1 MGRHAGDRTDPRAL
15 TVAQAERVDDAVD
28 ALRAELIEFARSL
41 VRIPSVSGSEQ
52 AAQRAIATKYESLGL
67 STDIVPSVREE
78 LESHP
83 AFSDDGIPFADRLN
97 VVAHWRGTGGGR
109 SLILNGHMDVVPPG
123 DVAKWTRDPWGG
135 DVEGDRLYGRGAC
148 DMKSG
153 LASAVFAVQALQSI
167 GVELRGDVMLQSVI
181 GEESGGVGTLA
192 TIVRGYRA
200 DACVIMEPMDLRIAP
215 VQTGALTFR
224 ITVNGRAAHACM
236 RPRGVSAITEFIP
249 IATTLERFNVERHER
264 YRDAL
269 FDDPTNVASLS
280 IGTVRAGDWPSTVPD
295 LLVAEGRFGVFPN
308 ESVAEARAA
317 FEATVRD
324 AASTRPWLVD
334 NPPIVEWVEG
344 QFEPGTTPRDA
355 PIIDRLSCSHEAVT
369 GAPAS
374 LFGIPCGTDLRLFTR
389 HAGIP
394 TVLYGPGSILNAH
407 TADEFVS
414 LEQVVTCTKVLAR
427 TMLTWCSGDA

>member
-1 MGRHAGDRTDPRAL
+1 MSTSP
-15 TVAQAERVDDAVD
+15 AERAAFEAARVDAAVD
-28 ALRAELIEFARSL
+28 ALRPELIEFARLL

-52 AAQRAIATKYESLGL
+52 AAQRAIAAKYESLGL
-67 STDIVPSVREE
+67 SVDIVPSVREE

-83 AFSDDGIPFADRLN
+83 AFCDDAVPFVDRLN
-97 VVAHWRGTGGGR
+97 VVARWRGSGGGR

-123 DVAKWTRDPWGG
+123 DLSKWTRDPWGG
-135 DVEGDRLYGRGAC
+135 EIEDDRLYGRGAC

-153 LASAVFAVQALQSI
+153 LAAAVFAVQALQAS
-167 GVELRGDVMLQSVI
+167 GVTLPGDVMLQSVI

-200 DACVIMEPMDLRIAP
+200 DACVILEPMNLRLAP

-236 RPRGVSAITEFIP
+236 RPHGVSAITEFLP
-249 IATTLERFNVERHER
+249 IASALEHLNVDRHQR
-264 YRDAL
+264 YRDPL
-269 FDDPTNVASLS
+269 FDDPNNIASLS

-295 LLVAEGRFGVFPN
+295 LLVAEGRLGVFPN

-317 FEATVRD
+317 LEATVRGV
-324 AASTRPWLVD
+324 AAGRAWLKD
-334 NPPIVEWVEG
+334 NPPVVEWVEG
-344 QFEPGTTPRDA
+344 QFEPGTTPLGA
-355 PIIDRLSCSHEAVT
+355 PIVERLSASHEEVT
-369 GAPAS
+369 GTAAS
-374 LFGIPCGTDLRLFTR
+374 LFGVPCGTDLRLFTR

-394 TVLYGPGSILNAH
+394 TVLYGPGDIIHAH
-407 TADEFVS
+407 AADEHIS

-427 TMLTWCSGDA
+427 TIVAWCGPGTA

>member
-1 MGRHAGDRTDPRAL
+1 MNP
-15 TVAQAERVDDAVD
+15 VERVDAAVD
-28 ALRAELIEFARSL
+28 ALRPELVAFAQTL
-41 VRIPSVSGSEQ
+41 VRLPSVAGSEQ
-52 AAQRAIATKYESLGL
+52 AAQRAIAAKYESLGL
-67 STDIVPSVREE
+67 ATEIVPSVREE

-83 AFSDDGIPFADRLN
+83 AFSDDGIPFVDRLN
-97 VVAHWRGTGGGR
+97 VVARWAGGGGGK

-123 DVAKWTRDPWGG
+123 DPAKWTRDPWGG
-135 DVEGDRLYGRGAC
+135 DIDGDRLYGRGAC

-153 LASAVFAVQALQSI
+153 LASAVFAVQALQAL

-224 ITVNGRAAHACM
+224 LVINGRAAHACM
-236 RPRGVSAITEFIP
+236 KPRGVSAISEFLP
-249 IATTLERFNVERHER
+249 IEATLEQFNTDRHER
-264 YRDAL
+264 YRNEL
-269 FDDPTNVASLS
+269 FDDPANVASLS

-295 LLVAEGRFGVFPN
+295 QLVAEGRFGVFPD
-308 ESVAEARAA
+308 ESVQEARAS
-317 FEATVRD
+317 FEAAVRE
-324 AASTRPWLVD
+324 AAAMRPWLVD
-334 NPPIVEWVEG
+334 NPPVIEWVEG
-344 QFEPGTTPRDA
+344 QFEPGTTPTDS
-355 PIIDRLSCSHEAVT
+355 PIIERLSCSHEAVT
-369 GAPAS
+369 GRPAA

-414 LEQVVTCTKVLAR
+414 LDQVVTCTKVLAR
-427 TMLTWCSGDA
+427 TILTWCGT

>member
-1 MGRHAGDRTDPRAL
+1 MTDA
-15 TVAQAERVDDAVD
+15 ARVDDAVD
-28 ALRAELIEFARSL
+28 ALRPELIAFAQSL
-41 VRIPSVSGSEQ
+41 VRIPSVSGTEQ
-52 AAQRAIATKYESLGL
+52 AAQRAIAEKYESLGL
-67 STDIVPSVREE
+67 ATDIVPSVREE
-78 LESHP
+78 LETHP
-83 AFSDDGIPFADRLN
+83 AFSDDAIPFVDRLN
-97 VVAHWRGTGGGR
+97 VVARWPGTGGGR

-123 DVAKWTRDPWGG
+123 DLAKWTRDPWGG
-135 DVEGDRLYGRGAC
+135 EVDGDRLYGRGAC

-167 GVELRGDVMLQSVI
+167 GVALNGDVMLQSVI

-200 DACVIMEPMDLRIAP
+200 DACVIMEPMSLRIAP

-224 ITVNGRAAHACM
+224 LTVNGRAAHACM
-236 RPRGVSAITEFIP
+236 RPRGVSAITEFIA
-249 IATTLERFNVERHER
+249 IATALEQFNIDRHER
-264 YRDAL
+264 YRDDL
-269 FDDPTNVASLS
+269 FDDPTNIASLS

-308 ESVAEARAA
+308 ESVQEARAA
-317 FEATVRD
+317 FEATVRE
-324 AASTRPWLVD
+324 AASMRPWLVD

-355 PIIDRLSCSHEAVT
+355 PIIERLSCSHEAVT
-369 GAPAS
+369 GKPAS

-394 TVLYGPGSILNAH
+394 TILYGPGNILDAH
-407 TADEFVS
+407 TADEHVS
-414 LEQVVTCTKVLAR
+414 LDEVVTCTKVLAR
-427 TMLTWCSGDA
+427 TMLTWCGT

>member
-1 MGRHAGDRTDPRAL
+1 VGRDAGERPDSRAL
-15 TVAQAERVDDAVD
+15 TVTQAERVDDAVD
-28 ALRAELIEFARSL
+28 ALRPELIEFAQSL
-41 VRIPSVSGSEQ
+41 VRIPSVSGTEQ
-52 AAQRAIATKYESLGL
+52 AAQRAIAAKYESLGL
-67 STDIVPSVREE
+67 DTEIFPSLREDI
-78 LESHP
+78 ESHP
-83 AFSDDGIPFADRLN
+83 AFSDDAIPFVDRLN
-97 VVAHWRGTGGGR
+97 VVARWRGTGGGQ

-123 DVAKWTRDPWGG
+123 DLAKWTRDPWGG
-135 DVEGDRLYGRGAC
+135 DVDGDRLYGRGAC

-200 DACVIMEPMDLRIAP
+200 DACVIMEPMDLRVAI

-224 ITVNGRAAHACM
+224 LIVNGRAAHACM
-236 RPRGVSAITEFIP
+236 RPRGVSAITEFLP
-249 IATTLERFNVERHER
+249 IAAALEQFNTDRHER
-264 YRDAL
+264 YRDEL
-269 FDDPTNVASLS
+269 FDDPTNIASLS

-295 LLVAEGRFGVFPN
+295 QLVAEGRFGVFPN
-308 ESVAEARAA
+308 ESVQEARAA
-317 FEATVRD
+317 FEATVGD
-324 AASTRPWLVD
+324 VASARPWLVD

-355 PIIDRLSCSHEAVT
+355 PIIERLSCSHEAVT
-369 GAPAS
+369 GMPAS

-394 TVLYGPGSILNAH
+394 TVLYGPGNILQAH

-414 LEQVVTCTKVLAR
+414 LDQVVTCTKVLAR
-427 TMLTWCSGDA
+427 TMLTWCGA

>member
-1 MGRHAGDRTDPRAL
+1 MRHRGACLCGRAEVVDPA
-15 TVAQAERVDDAVD
+15 RVDDAVD
-28 ALRAELIEFARSL
+28 TLRSELIDFAQSL

-52 AAQRAIATKYESLGL
+52 AAQRAIAAKYRALGL
-67 STDIVPSVREE
+67 DTDIVPSLREE

-83 AFSDDGIPFADRLN
+83 AFSDDAIPFVDRLN
-97 VVAHWRGTGGGR
+97 VIAHWRGTGGGR

-135 DVEGDRLYGRGAC
+135 EIEGDRLYGRGAC

-153 LASAVFAVQALQSI
+153 LASAVIAVQALQSI
-167 GVELRGDVMLQSVI
+167 GVELQGDVMLQSVI

-224 ITVNGRAAHACM
+224 LTVNGKAAHACM
-236 RPRGVSAITEFIP
+236 RPRGVSAITEFLP
-249 IATTLERFNVERHER
+249 IAAALEQFNVDRHER
-264 YRDAL
+264 YRDPL
-269 FDDPTNVASLS
+269 FDDPGNIASLS

-324 AASTRPWLVD
+324 AASTRPWLID
-334 NPPIVEWVEG
+334 NPPVVEWVEG
-344 QFEPGTTPRDA
+344 QFEPGTTPKDA
-355 PIIDRLSCSHEAVT
+355 PIIERLSCAHEAVT
-369 GAPAS
+369 GTPAS

-394 TVLYGPGSILNAH
+394 TVLYGPGNILNAH
-407 TADEFVS
+407 TADEYVS
-414 LEQVVTCTKVLAR
+414 LDQVVTCTKVLAR
-427 TMLTWCSGDA
+427 TMLAWCGT

>member
-1 MGRHAGDRTDPRAL
+1 MSDSPPDRATFDAAH
-15 TVAQAERVDDAVD
+15 VGAAVD
-28 ALRAELIEFARSL
+28 ALRPELIDFARSL

-52 AAQRAIATKYESLGL
+52 AAQRAIAAKYQSLGL
-67 STDIVPSVREE
+67 SVDIVPSVREE

-83 AFSDDGIPFADRLN
+83 AFSDDALPFVDRLN
-97 VVAHWRGTGGGR
+97 VVARWRGNGGGR

-123 DVAKWTRDPWGG
+123 DLSKWTRDPWGG
-135 DVEGDRLYGRGAC
+135 EIEGDRLYGRGAC

-153 LASAVFAVQALQSI
+153 LASAVFAVQALQAI
-167 GVELRGDVMLQSVI
+167 GVALRGDVLLQSVI

-200 DACVIMEPMDLRIAP
+200 DACVIMEPMNLRLAP

-236 RPRGVSAITEFIP
+236 RPHGVSAITEFIP
-249 IATTLERFNVERHER
+249 IFTALEHLNVDRHQRF
-264 YRDAL
+264 RDAL
-269 FDDPTNVASLS
+269 FDDPNNIASLS

-295 LLVAEGRFGVFPN
+295 LLVAEGRLGVFPN
-308 ESVAEARAA
+308 ESVAEARGALETA
-317 FEATVRD
+317 VREV
-324 AASTRPWLVD
+324 ASGRAWLRD

-344 QFEPGTTPRDA
+344 QFEPGTTPLDA
-355 PIIDRLSCSHEAVT
+355 PIVDQLSRSHEAVT
-369 GAPAS
+369 GMPAS
-374 LFGIPCGTDLRLFTR
+374 LFGVPCGTDLRLFTR

-394 TVLYGPGSILNAH
+394 TVLYGPGNVIHAH
-407 TADEFVS
+407 AADEYIS

-427 TMLTWCSGDA
+427 TMLAWCGT

>member
-1 MGRHAGDRTDPRAL
+1 MGRNAGEPPDSRAL
-15 TVAQAERVDDAVD
+15 TVTQADRVDEAVD
-28 ALRAELIEFARSL
+28 ALRPELIEFAQSL

-52 AAQRAIATKYESLGL
+52 AAQRAIAAKYESLGL
-67 STDIVPSVREE
+67 DTEIFPSLREE
-78 LESHP
+78 IESHP
-83 AFSDDGIPFADRLN
+83 AFSDDAIPFVDRLN
-97 VVAHWRGTGGGR
+97 VVARWRGTGGGQ

-123 DVAKWTRDPWGG
+123 DLAKWTRDPWGG

-153 LASAVFAVQALQSI
+153 LASAVFAVQAVKSI

-224 ITVNGRAAHACM
+224 LIVNGRAAHACM
-236 RPRGVSAITEFIP
+236 RPRGVSAITEFLP
-249 IATTLERFNVERHER
+249 IAAALEQFNTDRHER
-264 YRDAL
+264 YRDEL
-269 FDDPTNVASLS
+269 FDDPNNIASLS

-295 LLVAEGRFGVFPN
+295 QLVAEGRFGVFPN
-308 ESVAEARAA
+308 ESVPEARAA
-317 FEATVRD
+317 FEATVREV
-324 AASTRPWLVD
+324 ASTRPWLVD

-355 PIIDRLSCSHEAVT
+355 PIIERLSCSHEAVT
-369 GAPAS
+369 GMPAS

-394 TVLYGPGSILNAH
+394 TVLYGPGSIIQAH

-414 LEQVVTCTKVLAR
+414 LDQVVTCTKVLAR
-427 TMLTWCSGDA
+427 TMLTWCGA

>member
-1 MGRHAGDRTDPRAL
+1 MIDAA
-15 TVAQAERVDDAVD
+15 RVDDAVD
-28 ALRAELIEFARSL
+28 ALRPELIAFAQSL

-52 AAQRAIATKYESLGL
+52 AAQRAIAEKYESLGL
-67 STDIVPSVREE
+67 ATDIVPSVREE
-78 LESHP
+78 LETHP
-83 AFSDDGIPFADRLN
+83 AFSDDAIPFVDRLN
-97 VVAHWRGTGGGR
+97 VVARWRGTGGGR

-123 DVAKWTRDPWGG
+123 DLAKWTRDPWGG
-135 DVEGDRLYGRGAC
+135 EVDGDRLYGRGAC

-167 GVELRGDVMLQSVI
+167 GVALNGDVMLQSVI

-200 DACVIMEPMDLRIAP
+200 DACVIMEPMSLRIAP

-224 ITVNGRAAHACM
+224 LTVNGRAAHACM

-249 IATTLERFNVERHER
+249 IATALEQFNIDRHER
-264 YRDAL
+264 YRDDL
-269 FDDPTNVASLS
+269 FDDPTNIASLS

-308 ESVAEARAA
+308 ESVQEARAA
-317 FEATVRD
+317 FEATVRE
-324 AASTRPWLVD
+324 AASMRPWLVD

-355 PIIDRLSCSHEAVT
+355 PIIERLSCSHEAVT
-369 GAPAS
+369 GKPAS

-394 TVLYGPGSILNAH
+394 TILYGPGNILDAH
-407 TADEFVS
+407 TADEHVS
-414 LEQVVTCTKVLAR
+414 LDEVVTCTKVLAR
-427 TMLTWCSGDA
+427 TMLTWCGT

>member
-1 MGRHAGDRTDPRAL
+1 MTDA
-15 TVAQAERVDDAVD
+15 ARVDDAVD
-28 ALRAELIEFARSL
+28 ALRPELIAFAQSL

-52 AAQRAIATKYESLGL
+52 AAQRAIAEKYESLGL
-67 STDIVPSVREE
+67 ATDIVPSVREE
-78 LESHP
+78 LETHP
-83 AFSDDGIPFADRLN
+83 AFSDDAIPFVDRLN
-97 VVAHWRGTGGGR
+97 VVARWPGTGGGR

-123 DVAKWTRDPWGG
+123 DLAKWTRDPWGG
-135 DVEGDRLYGRGAC
+135 EVDGDRLYGRGAC

-167 GVELRGDVMLQSVI
+167 GVALNGDVMLQSVI

-200 DACVIMEPMDLRIAP
+200 DACVIMEPMSLRIAP

-224 ITVNGRAAHACM
+224 LTVNGRAAHACM

-249 IATTLERFNVERHER
+249 IATALEQFNIDRHER
-264 YRDAL
+264 YRDDL
-269 FDDPTNVASLS
+269 FDDPTNIASLS

-308 ESVAEARAA
+308 ESVQEARAA
-317 FEATVRD
+317 FEATVRE
-324 AASTRPWLVD
+324 AASMRPWLVD

-355 PIIDRLSCSHEAVT
+355 PIIERLSCSHEAVT
-369 GAPAS
+369 GKPAS

-394 TVLYGPGSILNAH
+394 TILYGPGNILDAH
-407 TADEFVS
+407 TADEHVS
-414 LEQVVTCTKVLAR
+414 LDEVVTCTKVLAR
-427 TMLTWCSGDA
+427 TMLTWCGT

>member
-1 MGRHAGDRTDPRAL
+1 MRHRRACLCGRAEVVDPA
-15 TVAQAERVDDAVD
+15 RVDDAVD
-28 ALRAELIEFARSL
+28 TLRSELIDFAQSL

-52 AAQRAIATKYESLGL
+52 AAQRAIAAKYRALGL
-67 STDIVPSVREE
+67 DTDIVPSLREE

-83 AFSDDGIPFADRLN
+83 AFSDDAIPFVDRLN
-97 VVAHWRGTGGGR
+97 VIAHWRGTGGGR

-135 DVEGDRLYGRGAC
+135 EIEGDRLYGRGAC

-167 GVELRGDVMLQSVI
+167 GVELQGDVMLQSVI

-224 ITVNGRAAHACM
+224 LTVNGKAAHACM
-236 RPRGVSAITEFIP
+236 RPRGVSAITEFLP
-249 IATTLERFNVERHER
+249 IAAALEQFNVDRHER
-264 YRDAL
+264 YRDPL
-269 FDDPTNVASLS
+269 FDDPSNIASLS

-324 AASTRPWLVD
+324 AASTRPWLID
-334 NPPIVEWVEG
+334 NPPVVEWVEG
-344 QFEPGTTPRDA
+344 QFEPGTTPKDA
-355 PIIDRLSCSHEAVT
+355 PIIERLSCSHEAVT
-369 GAPAS
+369 GTPAS

-394 TVLYGPGSILNAH
+394 TVLYGPGNILNAH
-407 TADEFVS
+407 TADEYVS
-414 LEQVVTCTKVLAR
+414 LDQVVTCTKVLAR
-427 TMLTWCSGDA
+427 TMLAWCGA